1 MHTFAIVSRIDHLPR
16 LLSDL
21 AGLRQVQRTRTSV
34 GDLML
39 NGIWIEH
46 RPDAAPGAVSAV
58 RDWLSSGVLQVA
70 TPLEL
75 SGIWALCRPEQPG
88 VSRRTLLDTIVDA
101 VRWRGLPVEG
111 RFIPVFHQHESL
123 QHRHAEWEA
132 LAARHPGVVMPPL
145 EQSSRGV
152 ITFID
157 FDQAGVRAPHRTD
170 GPRRRPTE
178 MVTPPVSIFRRPLL
192 RRSALAR
199 APRSLG

>member
-1 MHTFAIVSRIDHLPR
+1 MHTFAVVSRIDHLPR

-34 GDLML
+34 GQLML

-46 RPDAAPGAVSAV
+46 RPDAAAGAASCV
-58 RDWLSSGVLQVA
+58 RDWLSSGPLRVA

-88 VSRRTLLDTIVDA
+88 ASRATLLDAIVDA
-101 VRWRGLPVEG
+101 IRWRGLAVEG

-132 LAARHPGVVMPPL
+132 LAARHPGIVMPPL
-145 EQSSRGV
+145 EQSSSGV
-152 ITFID
+152 ITYIQ
-157 FDQAGVRAPHRTD
+157 FDVVGGLAPQYDD
-170 GPRRRPTE
+170 GPRRRPESTA
-178 MVTPPVSIFRRPLL
+178 TPVVAAFRQPLV
-192 RRSALAR
+192 RRSAQRR
-199 APRSLG
+199 APRPLG